1 MTDTTGELS
10 APDEE
15 DGAPRDPAD
24 LLVCVTG
31 EQNCGVCRQPGAPT
45 ASSAQCLGT
54 ERGDEAFQ
62 ESGNLRHC
70 RHPASRAS

>member
-1 MTDTTGELS
+1 MTDTTGGLS

-15 DGAPRDPAD
+15 GEAPRNPAD
-24 LLVCVTG
+24 FLVGVTG
-31 EQNCGVCRQPGAPT
+31 EQSRGLCRQPWAPT

-62 ESGNLRHC
+62 ESINLRHC
-70 RHPASRAS
+70 RHPASRAP